1 MLKFCRFKSN
11 LLNDKVIS
19 SNSIGK
25 LILRLSSAQR
35 SQFDIFDRKTKLKQ
49 KTYSLKLPN
58 HNIYDYLKNE
68 FGFRLFDSLL
78 DIKR

>member
-1 MLKFCRFKSN
+1 MLKGRLKAG
-11 LLNDKVIS
+11 LLNSRRFDLIS
-19 SNSIGK
+19 QLICRSCATGEK
-25 LILRLSSAQR
+25 LR

-49 KTYSLKLPN
+49 REYSLKLPD
-58 HNIYDYLKNE
+58 HNVYDYLRKE